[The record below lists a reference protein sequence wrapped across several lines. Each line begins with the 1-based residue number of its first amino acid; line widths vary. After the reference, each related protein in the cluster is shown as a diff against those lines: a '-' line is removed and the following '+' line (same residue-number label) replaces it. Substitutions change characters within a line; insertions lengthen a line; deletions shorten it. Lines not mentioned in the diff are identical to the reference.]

1 MRKEYFLIH
10 FRGQYYPDT
19 KTRQRKHIQKYYRQ
33 IYLMNTDVIL
43 KNISK
48 SNTTIQLKG
57 HVPPSSGIYSGEASM
72 V

>member
-1 MRKEYFLIH
+1 
-10 FRGQYYPDT
+10 
-19 KTRQRKHIQKYYRQ
+19 
-33 IYLMNTDVIL
+33 MNTDVIL